1 MRPSQAVQ
9 SRCRT
14 QNRPPTLDYSQTRF
28 TGRPMSPARSAC
40 GHLIGPDTCLAQ
52 PIASATFEV
61 TLRAS
66 GSKLSVPQQFSQLV
80 DKGFG
85 TGVTELVSQRGGQL
99 VGCGVEFVQGFAN

>member
-14 QNRPPTLDYSQTRF
+14 QNRPPTPYYSQTRF
-28 TGRPMSPARSAC
+28 TGGPMSPARSAC
-40 GHLIGPDTCLAQ
+40 GHLTGPDTWLAQ
-52 PIASATFEV
+52 PIASTTFEV

-85 TGVTELVSQRGGQL
+85 TGVTELVSQRDGQL
-99 VGCGVEFVQGFAN
+99 VGCGVKFVQGFAN